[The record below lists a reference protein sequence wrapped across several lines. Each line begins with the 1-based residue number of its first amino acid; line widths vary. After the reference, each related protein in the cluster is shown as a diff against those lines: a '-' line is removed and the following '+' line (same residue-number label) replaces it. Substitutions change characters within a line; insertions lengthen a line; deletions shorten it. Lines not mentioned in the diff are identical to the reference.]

1 MCRGA
6 NLTRLRYQPVVALR
20 IQPCLQRDCRPADG
34 LDRWL
39 EVASQVEEF
48 VGFAVGR
55 SIWEQVMVGFE
66 LSVTMTG
73 GRGVRRDR
81 VPGGWR
87 VLQQRFP
94 EVVPGAPGIGLAGTA
109 QECRSP
115 PQPG

>member
-6 NLTRLRYQPVVALR
+6 NLTRSRYQPVVALR
-20 IQPCLQRDCRPADG
+20 IQPCLRRDCRPADG

-48 VGFAVGR
+48 AGFAVGR
-55 SIWEQVMVGFE
+55 SIWEQVMAGFE

-81 VPGGWR
+81 VPGGWQ
-87 VLQQRFP
+87 VLPQRCQRP
-94 EVVPGAPGIGLAGTA
+94 LPGTVLNCSNDSNT
-109 QECRSP
+109 SD
-115 PQPG
+115 